1 MSFGVLLY
9 SFAIGSLSSIVSTMD
24 QQTEEMNQKLQILSS
39 IKKEFNLNQGI
50 YDKVRKVI
58 KYDLSRNQKDK
69 MNFLQEL
76 PNKLRIELSQIMH
89 DKVIQNL
96 YFFRDQPS
104 DFFAYVAPLLKP
116 VKFSQNDYLYK
127 VQDMIDEMYFVA
139 KGTVIFCL
147 DKKYGE
153 KEIREIKKNN
163 NFGEIEMC
171 LNEKLTFNIKIKSR
185 NCELFVLKKNDFL
198 RLSVNFK
205 EFIENFLHKSLMK
218 YLKFNE
224 EKNKMIKEFETLM
237 NKANNKNKEKEKEK
251 DEEKKSKNSDKSS
264 NHNHLI
270 ESERSKKN
278 EEDSDSH
285 MDDSENQNKNNLI
298 DETSHEKSPSGN
310 KSNRSKKSEDKSS
323 DLSLIQLK
331 EMKTDDGDLNEK
343 LKKKIDKISNILE
356 AGNLNLDGIE
366 DDPKELLKK
375 IKLETDLNKKNELV
389 DKLEE
394 IMKKVFEKNPKKN

>member
-9 SFAIGSLSSIVSTMD
+9 SFAIGSLSSIVSTLD
-24 QQTEEMNQKLQILSS
+24 QKSEEMNQKLQILSS
-39 IKKEFNLNQGI
+39 IKKEFNLEQGI

-69 MNFLQEL
+69 MVFLQEL

-89 DKVIQNL
+89 DKVIQNF

-116 VKFSQNDYLYK
+116 VKFSKNDYLYK
-127 VQDMIDEMYFVA
+127 CQDMIDEMYFVA

-147 DKKYGE
+147 DKRYGE

-171 LNEKLTFNIKIKSR
+171 LNEKLSFNIKIKSR

-205 EFIENFLHKSLMK
+205 EFIESFLHKSLMK

-224 EKNKMIKEFETLM
+224 EKNQMIKEFDSLINGEDGDDDEEEGEEDSEEEEDEEGEDEE
-237 NKANNKNKEKEKEK
+237 NEEGDKALESIDEVGGSSSEGESGEEEEDEDGSKKNKNKKDTSHKSVKSKNNKKEEKEKEK
-251 DEEKKSKNSDKSS
+251 SDSESQQSSS
-264 NHNHLI
+264 NSSSSSSNKTQ
-270 ESERSKKN
+270 EVN
-278 EEDSDSH
+278 ENDE
-285 MDDSENQNKNNLI
+285 NKNN
-298 DETSHEKSPSGN
+298 TNNN
-310 KSNRSKKSEDKSS
+310 KENED
-323 DLSLIQLK
+323 
-331 EMKTDDGDLNEK
+331 
-343 LKKKIDKISNILE
+343 
-356 AGNLNLDGIE
+356 
-366 DDPKELLKK
+366 
-375 IKLETDLNKKNELV
+375 
-389 DKLEE
+389 
-394 IMKKVFEKNPKKN
+394 EKNSEGDSTYRQK